1 MYLYSFEKL
10 EVWKLAKGLCIFIY
24 PLTGNFPANEK
35 FGLVSQMRRC
45 AISIASNIAEGSSRI
60 SEKDQSHF
68 YTIAYSG
75 AIELLNQLIISTELN
90 FILQE
95 DLQNARIKIEQIT
108 KGISGLRKA
117 ALNPK
122 L

>member
-1 MYLYSFEKL
+1 MYQYSFEKL

-68 YTIAYSG
+68 YTIAYSS

-108 KGISGLRKA
+108 KGISGLRRA
-117 ALNPK
+117 VLNPK
-122 L
+122 P